1 MYDVFGDYAGAFYTC
16 GGISLIAAF
25 LMFFVPRAS
34 TKRKKDSNLKLR
46 KPLKKRQDSKSRCE
60 FLRILFGCLWKKD
73 LPKSKTLSNVQ
84 YSVII
89 TTEGRENV

>member
-1 MYDVFGDYAGAFYTC
+1 MFGDYAGAFYAC

-25 LMFFVPRAS
+25 LMFFVPRVS
-34 TKRKKDSNLKLR
+34 TKRKEDSDLKLR
-46 KPLKKRQDSKSRCE
+46 KLLKKRQDSKSHWE

-73 LPKSKTLSNVQ
+73 LPESKTLSNVQ

-89 TTEGRENV
+89 TTEGTENV